1 MIEKKHCIPYTV
13 HELFVRLTFVEDFG
27 VKEEFLLG
35 NGAIALGL
43 LEAGCQ
49 IMTSYPGTPSS
60 EILPEVVR
68 FSKEARLNTAIEW
81 SINEKVAF
89 DNAFAA
95 AISGKRAACCMK
107 MVGLNVA
114 ADSFMSAA
122 YIGNIGGL
130 VIISCDDPGP
140 HSSQTEQDS
149 RLMARLGKVP
159 VLDPSSPEE
168 AREMIRFAFDLSE
181 EFQVPVLVRPAIR
194 ICHARQNIK
203 YGALENNPTRA
214 DFKREPTRW
223 ASTPK
228 FRFIQHKALNEKH
241 LKIAEKFNT
250 LVPFNQHNL
259 HKGERYSLGV
269 VAGGI
274 PAYVVRDLFEEFG
287 RKNIPVLKLGA
298 PYPFPEQLADEFM
311 DACDKVLV
319 IEETDTLI
327 EYLLRDKRKTLG
339 RLSGHVPM
347 EGELVPEKIERLL
360 NKALT
365 DLGLVPLS
373 DGDSSKQ
380 AFDLMAGLEL
390 PIRKPTLCPG
400 CPHRASFYAIRKAM
414 PKAIFPS
421 DIGCYTLGSNLG
433 GVDTVL
439 DMGAGI
445 TMASGFWNAYIQDG
459 VKKPIVATMGDSTFF
474 HSGTTALINAVYN
487 DARFVLVILDNHI
500 TAMTGM
506 QPSITQGDLV
516 DGRKGN
522 AIALETIVQGCGVKY
537 LRVVDPYDTK
547 NMIQEVKDAYAH
559 VKDPAGGIAVIISRH
574 PCVIGFKDA
583 IAEKIEVR
591 VSGDCDDCGF
601 CHQRFECP
609 AMIRD
614 NENEKTTIDPV
625 LCARC
630 GVCLTICPRDAVEK
644 V

>member
-1 MIEKKHCIPYTV
+1 M
-13 HELFVRLTFVEDFG
+13 
-27 VKEEFLLG
+27 KEEFLLG

-49 IMTSYPGTPSS
+49 VMTSYPGTPSS

-68 FSKEARLNTAIEW
+68 FSKAAHLNTAIEW

-122 YIGNIGGL
+122 YIGTIGGL

-168 AREMIRFAFDLSE
+168 ARKMIRFAFDLSE

-203 YGALENNPTRA
+203 YGALESNLTPA
-214 DFKREPTRW
+214 DFKRDPTRF

-241 LKIAEKFNT
+241 VQIAEKFNT
-250 LVPFNQHNL
+250 LTPFNQHNL
-259 HKGERYSLGV
+259 KEGKYPFGV

-274 PAYVVRDLFEEFG
+274 PAFVVRDLFEEAG
-287 RKNIPVLKLGA
+287 REDIPVLKLGA
-298 PYPFPEQLADEFM
+298 PYPFPERLADEFM

-319 IEETDTLI
+319 IEETDTVI
-327 EYLLRDKRKTLG
+327 EYMLRDKRKTLG
-339 RLSGHVPM
+339 RLTGHVPM
-347 EGELVPEKIERLL
+347 EGELVPEKIEMLL
-360 NKALT
+360 NKALI
-365 DLGLVPLS
+365 DCGQVPLS
-373 DGDSSKQ
+373 DGDCGRE
-380 AFDLMAGLEL
+380 AFDLVADMGL

-433 GVDTVL
+433 VVDTVL

-459 VKKPIVATMGDSTFF
+459 VRKPIVATIGDSTFF

-506 QPSITQGDLV
+506 QPSITQENLV
-516 DGRKGN
+516 DGRQGN
-522 AIALETIVQGCGVKY
+522 AIALETIVKGCGVNY
-537 LRVVDPYDTK
+537 LKVVDPYDTK
-547 NMIQEVKDAYAH
+547 RMIQMVKDAHAH
-559 VKDPAGGIAVIISRH
+559 ASDPGGGIAVIISRH

-583 IAEKIEVR
+583 IPEKIEVR
-591 VSGDCDDCGF
+591 VTDDCDDCGF

-609 AMIRD
+609 ALIRD
-614 NENEKTTIDPV
+614 ADRKKTMIDPL
-625 LCARC
+625 LCVQC
-630 GVCLTICPRDAVEK
+630 GVCLTICPKGAIERV
-644 V
+644 

>member
-1 MIEKKHCIPYTV
+1 MKQ
-13 HELFVRLTFVEDFG
+13 
-27 VKEEFLLG
+27 EFLLG
-35 NGAIALGL
+35 NGAMALGI

-68 FSKEARLNTAIEW
+68 FSKAFNLNTSIEW
-81 SINEKVAF
+81 SVNEKVAF

-159 VLDPSSPEE
+159 VLDPANPEE
-168 AREMIRFAFDLSE
+168 AREMIKTAFDLSE
-181 EFQVPVLVRPAIR
+181 EFQVPVMVRPAIR
-194 ICHARQNIK
+194 VCHARQNVK
-203 YGALENNPTRA
+203 YDVLENNLTKA

-228 FRFIQHKALNEKH
+228 FRFLQHKALNKKH
-241 LKIAEKFNT
+241 IKISEKFNT
-250 LVPFNQHNL
+250 LTPFNMHTLEKQ
-259 HKGERYSLGV
+259 KQYPFGV
-269 VAGGI
+269 VTGGV
-274 PAYVVRDLFEEFG
+274 PSSVVQDMFEEYG
-287 RKNIPVLKLGA
+287 RNDIPILKLGA
-298 PYPFPEQLADEFM
+298 PYPFPEKLADEFM

-347 EGELVPEKIERLL
+347 EGELVPEKIEGVL
-360 NKALT
+360 NKALS
-365 DLGLVPLS
+365 DCGLSPLS
-373 DGDSSKQ
+373 DHDCGQEAFSLVGD
-380 AFDLMAGLEL
+380 LEL
-390 PIRKPTLCPG
+390 PIRKPTLCSG
-400 CPHRASFYAIRKAM
+400 CPHRASFYSIRKAL
-414 PKAIFPS
+414 PKALFPS

-433 GVDTVL
+433 VVDTVL

-445 TMASGFWNAYIQDG
+445 TMASGFWNAYIQDD

-487 DARFVLVILDNHI
+487 DSRFILVILDNHI

-506 QPSITQGDLV
+506 QPSITQGDRV

-522 AIALETIVQGCGVKY
+522 AIALETIVKGCGIDY
-537 LRVVDPYDTK
+537 LKVIDPFDTK
-547 NMIQEVKDAYAH
+547 NMIQTVKDAAEY
-559 VKDPAGGIAVIISRH
+559 VNDPEGGIAVIISRH
-574 PCVIGFKDA
+574 PCVIGFKDTA
-583 IAEKIEVR
+583 IPEKIKVKITDE
-591 VSGDCDDCGF
+591 CNECGF
-601 CHQRFECP
+601 CHLRFECP
-609 AMIRD
+609 SMYSDKETGKTEI
-614 NENEKTTIDPV
+614 NEV
-625 LCARC
+625 LCAEC
-630 GVCLTICPRDAVEK
+630 GVCLQICPQNAIVK
-644 V
+644 A

>member
-1 MIEKKHCIPYTV
+1 M
-13 HELFVRLTFVEDFG
+13 
-27 VKEEFLLG
+27 KEEFLLG

-68 FSKEARLNTAIEW
+68 FSKAANLNTSIEW

-159 VLDPSSPEE
+159 VLDPGSPNE
-168 AREMIRFAFDLSE
+168 AREMIKTAFEISE
-181 EFQVPVLVRPAIR
+181 EFQVPVMVRPAIR
-194 ICHARQNIK
+194 VCHARQNIK
-203 YGALENNPTRA
+203 YGRLKSNLTKA

-228 FRFIQHKALNEKH
+228 FRFLQHKALNEKN
-241 LKIAEKFNT
+241 IRISEKFNT
-250 LVPFNQHNL
+250 LAPYNQHNL
-259 HKGERYSLGV
+259 KNGKSYPFGV
-269 VAGGI
+269 VTGGV
-274 PAYVVRDLFEEFG
+274 PFCVVRELIEEFE
-287 RKNIPVLKLGA
+287 RTDIPVLKLGA
-298 PYPFPEQLADEFM
+298 PYPFPEKLADEFM
-311 DACDKVLV
+311 DSCDKVLV
-319 IEETDTLI
+319 IEETDTVI
-327 EYLLRDKRKTLG
+327 EYMLRDKHKTLG

-347 EGELVPEKIERLL
+347 EGELIPEKIEGVL
-360 NKALT
+360 NKAL
-365 DLGLVPLS
+365 LECGQSPLS
-373 DGDSSKQ
+373 DYDCGQ
-380 AFDLMAGLEL
+380 EAFLLVGELGL

-400 CPHRASFYAIRKAM
+400 CPHRASFYSIRKAL
-414 PKAIFPS
+414 PKALFPS

-433 GVDTVL
+433 VVDTVL

-445 TMASGFWNAYIQDG
+445 TMASGFWNAYIQDD

-474 HSGTTALINAVYN
+474 HSGTTGLINAVYN
-487 DARFVLVILDNHI
+487 DSRFILVILDNHI

-506 QPSITQGDLV
+506 QPSITQGERV

-522 AIALETIVQGCGVKY
+522 AIALETIVKGCGIKY
-537 LRVVDPYDTK
+537 LKVVDPFDTK
-547 NMIQEVKDAYAH
+547 KMIQMVKDAADY
-559 VKDPAGGIAVIISRH
+559 VNDPDGGIAVIIARH
-574 PCVIGFKDA
+574 PCVIGFKDLA
-583 IAEKIEVR
+583 IPEKIEVN
-591 VSGDCDDCGF
+591 VSSDCDDCGF

-609 AMIRD
+609 AMYRD
-614 NENEKTTIDPV
+614 SETEKTEINKV
-625 LCARC
+625 LCAQC
-630 GVCLTICPRDAVEK
+630 GVCLQICPQDAIEK
-644 V
+644 A

>member
-1 MIEKKHCIPYTV
+1 M
-13 HELFVRLTFVEDFG
+13 
-27 VKEEFLLG
+27 KEEFLLG

-49 IMTSYPGTPSS
+49 ILTSYPGTPSS

-68 FSKEARLNTAIEW
+68 FSKAANLNTSVEW
-81 SINEKVAF
+81 SVNEKVAF

-114 ADSFMSAA
+114 ADSFMSSA

-159 VLDPSSPEE
+159 VFDPSSPEE
-168 AREMIRFAFDLSE
+168 AREMIKTAFDLSE
-181 EFQVPVLVRPAIR
+181 EFQVPVMVRPAIR
-194 ICHARQNIK
+194 ICHARQNIT
-203 YGALENNPTRA
+203 YGILESNLTKA

-228 FRFIQHKALNEKH
+228 FRFMQHKALNEKH
-241 LKIAEKFNT
+241 VKISERFNT
-250 LVPFNQHNL
+250 LTPYNIHNIKNGNSYPF
-259 HKGERYSLGV
+259 GV

-274 PAYVVRDLFEEFG
+274 PSSVVQDLFEEYE
-287 RKNIPVLKLGA
+287 RVDIPILKLGA
-298 PYPFPEQLADEFM
+298 PYPFPEKLADEFM

-319 IEETDTLI
+319 IEETDTVI
-327 EYLLRDKRKTLG
+327 EYMLRDKRKTLG

-347 EGELVPEKIERLL
+347 EGELVPEKIEIVL
-360 NKALT
+360 NKALA
-365 DLGLVPLS
+365 DCGLVPLS
-373 DGDSSKQ
+373 DSDSGLQ
-380 AFDLMAGLEL
+380 AFELVGELGL

-400 CPHRASFYAIRKAM
+400 CPHRASFYSIRKAL

-433 GVDTVL
+433 VVDTVL

-445 TMASGFWNAYIQDG
+445 TMASGFWNAYIQDD

-474 HSGTTALINAVYN
+474 HSGTTGLINAVYN
-487 DARFVLVILDNHI
+487 DSRFLLVILDNHI

-506 QPSITQGDLV
+506 QPSITQGERV
-516 DGRKGN
+516 DGSKGN
-522 AIALETIVQGCGVKY
+522 AISLETIVKGCGVDYIKV
-537 LRVVDPYDTK
+537 LDPYDTQ

-559 VKDPAGGIAVIISRH
+559 VNDPDGGIAVIISRH
-574 PCVIGFKDA
+574 PCVIGFKETA
-583 IAEKIEVR
+583 IPEKIEVF
-591 VSGDCDDCGF
+591 VSEKCDDCGF
-601 CHQRFECP
+601 CHLRFECP
-609 AMIRD
+609 AMVR
-614 NENEKTTIDPV
+614 NEETKKTEINPV
-625 LCARC
+625 LCVQC
-630 GVCLTICPRDAVEK
+630 GVCLEICPKDAIEK

>member
-1 MIEKKHCIPYTV
+1 M
-13 HELFVRLTFVEDFG
+13 
-27 VKEEFLLG
+27 KEEFLLG
-35 NGAIALGL
+35 NGAIALGP

-49 IMTSYPGTPSS
+49 VMTSYPGTPSS

-68 FSKEARLNTAIEW
+68 FSKAAHLNTAIEW

-122 YIGNIGGL
+122 YIGTIGGL

-203 YGALENNPTRA
+203 YDALESNLTPA

-241 LKIAEKFNT
+241 VQIAEKFNT
-250 LVPFNQHNL
+250 LTPFNQHNL
-259 HKGERYSLGV
+259 KKGTKKYPFGV

-274 PAYVVRDLFEEFG
+274 TAFVVRDLFEEAG
-287 RKNIPVLKLGA
+287 REDIPVLKLGA
-298 PYPFPEQLADEFM
+298 PYPFPERLADEFM

-319 IEETDTLI
+319 IEETDTVI
-327 EYLLRDKRKTLG
+327 EYMLRDKRKTLG
-339 RLSGHVPM
+339 RLTGHVPM
-347 EGELVPEKIERLL
+347 EGELVPEKIELLL
-360 NKALT
+360 NNALI
-365 DLGLVPLS
+365 DCGQVPLS
-373 DGDSSKQ
+373 DEDCGRE
-380 AFDLMAGLEL
+380 AFDLVADMGL

-414 PKAIFPS
+414 PNAIFPS

-433 GVDTVL
+433 VVDTV
-439 DMGAGI
+439 
-445 TMASGFWNAYIQDG
+445 
-459 VKKPIVATMGDSTFF
+459 
-474 HSGTTALINAVYN
+474 
-487 DARFVLVILDNHI
+487 LDNHI
-500 TAMTGM
+500 TAMTETVIYPFSVIM
-506 QPSITQGDLV
+506 NKQKWDSLPADVQKVMMDLKEEQSLWTGTYM
-516 DGRKGN
+516 DEQIKR
-522 AIALETIVQGCGVKY
+522 AIAWSKESNNVEFISLSAQEKSQWDGKLDFITEKWIKGATEKGLPAEAIIKDIKTY
-537 LRVVDPYDTK
+537 
-547 NMIQEVKDAYAH
+547 IQ
-559 VKDPAGGIAVIISRH
+559 
-574 PCVIGFKDA
+574 
-583 IAEKIEVR
+583 
-591 VSGDCDDCGF
+591 
-601 CHQRFECP
+601 
-609 AMIRD
+609 
-614 NENEKTTIDPV
+614 
-625 LCARC
+625 
-630 GVCLTICPRDAVEK
+630 
-644 V
+644 

>member
-1 MIEKKHCIPYTV
+1 M
-13 HELFVRLTFVEDFG
+13 
-27 VKEEFLLG
+27 KEEFLLG

-68 FSKEARLNTAIEW
+68 FSKAASLNTRIEW

-159 VLDPSSPEE
+159 VLDPGSPEE
-168 AREMIRFAFDLSE
+168 AREMIKAAFDISE
-181 EFQVPVLVRPAIR
+181 EFQVPVMVRPAIR
-194 ICHARQNIK
+194 VCHARQNIS
-203 YGALENNPTRA
+203 YGKLSSNLTKA

-241 LKIAEKFNT
+241 ILISEKFNT
-250 LVPFNQHNL
+250 LIPFNMHTL
-259 HKGERYSLGV
+259 EKKKSYSLGV
-269 VAGGI
+269 IAGGVPSSVVQDI
-274 PAYVVRDLFEEFG
+274 FEEYVRDD
-287 RKNIPVLKLGA
+287 IPVLKLGA
-298 PYPFPEQLADEFM
+298 PYPFPEKLAEEFM
-311 DACDKVLV
+311 TACDKVLV
-319 IEETDTLI
+319 IEETDTVI
-327 EYLLRDKRKTLG
+327 EYMLRDRYKTLG
-339 RLSGHVPM
+339 RFSGHVPM
-347 EGELVPEKIERLL
+347 EGELVPEKIEAIL
-360 NKALT
+360 NKALS
-365 DLGLVPLS
+365 DCGISPLS
-373 DGDSSKQ
+373 DHDCGNE
-380 AFDLMAGLEL
+380 AFSLVGELGL

-400 CPHRASFYAIRKAM
+400 CPHRASFYSIRKAL

-433 GVDTVL
+433 VVDTVL

-474 HSGTTALINAVYN
+474 HSGTTGLINAVYN
-487 DARFVLVILDNHI
+487 DSRFILVILDNYI

-506 QPSITQGDLV
+506 QPAITQEERV
-516 DGRKGN
+516 DGSKGN
-522 AIALETIVQGCGVKY
+522 AISLETIVKGCGVKY
-537 LRVVDPYDTK
+537 LKVVDPFDTK
-547 NMIQEVKDAYAH
+547 NMIQTVKDAADY
-559 VKDPAGGIAVIISRH
+559 VNDPDGGIAVIISRH
-574 PCVIGFKDA
+574 PCVIGFKDQA
-583 IAEKIEVR
+583 IPEKIKVF
-591 VSGDCDDCGF
+591 VSDECDDCGF

-614 NENEKTTIDPV
+614 NESEKTRINTV
-625 LCARC
+625 LCAEC
-630 GVCLTICPRDAVEK
+630 GVCLQICPRNAVEK
-644 V
+644 A

>member
-1 MIEKKHCIPYTV
+1 M
-13 HELFVRLTFVEDFG
+13 
-27 VKEEFLLG
+27 KEEFLLG
-35 NGAIALGL
+35 NGAIAIGL

-68 FSKEARLNTAIEW
+68 FSKAANLNTGIEW
-81 SINEKVAF
+81 SVNEKVAF

-149 RLMARLGKVP
+149 RMMARLGKVP
-159 VLDPSSPEE
+159 VFDPSSPEE
-168 AREMIRFAFDLSE
+168 ARAMIKTAFDLSE
-181 EFQVPVLVRPAIR
+181 EFEVPVLVRPAIR

-203 YGALENNPTRA
+203 YDKFETNLTKA
-214 DFKREPTRW
+214 DFKKEPTRW

-241 LKIAEKFNT
+241 IKISEKFSSLTPYNT
-250 LVPFNQHNL
+250 HNIAKGKNYPF
-259 HKGERYSLGV
+259 GV
-269 VAGGI
+269 VTGGVPSSVI
-274 PAYVVRDLFEEFG
+274 KDLFEEYE
-287 RKNIPVLKLGA
+287 RDDIPVLKLGA
-298 PYPFPEQLADEFM
+298 PYPFPEKLADEFM

-319 IEETDTLI
+319 IEETDTVI
-327 EYLLRDKRKTLG
+327 EYMLRDKQKTLG

-347 EGELVPEKIERLL
+347 EGELLPEKIEGIL
-360 NKALT
+360 NKALSDCKT
-365 DLGLVPLS
+365 APLS
-373 DGDSSKQ
+373 DYDSGME
-380 AFDLMAGLEL
+380 AFSLVGGLEL

-400 CPHRASFYAIRKAM
+400 CPHRSSFYSIRKAL
-414 PKAIFPS
+414 PKAIFTS

-433 GVDTVL
+433 VVDTVL

-445 TMASGFWNAYIQDG
+445 TMASGFWNAYIQDD

-474 HSGTTALINAVYN
+474 HSGTTGLINAVYN
-487 DARFVLVILDNHI
+487 NSRFILVILDNYI

-506 QPSITQGDLV
+506 QPAITQGDRV
-516 DGRKGN
+516 DGSKGN
-522 AIALETIVQGCGVKY
+522 PIALETIVKGCGVEYIK
-537 LRVVDPYDTK
+537 VVDPYDTK
-547 NMIQEVKDAYAH
+547 NMISVVKEAYEH
-559 VKDPAGGIAVIISRH
+559 VNDPDGGIAVVIARH
-574 PCVIGFKDA
+574 PCVIGFKDQA
-583 IAEKIEVR
+583 IPEKFEVK
-591 VSGDCDDCGF
+591 VTDECNDCGF

-609 AMIRD
+609 ALYRD
-614 NENEKTTIDPV
+614 EKTEMTQINPV
-625 LCARC
+625 LCVQC
-630 GVCLTICPRDAVEK
+630 GVCLQICPQGAIVIA
-644 V
+644 

>member
-1 MIEKKHCIPYTV
+1 M
-13 HELFVRLTFVEDFG
+13 
-27 VKEEFLLG
+27 KEEFLLG

-68 FSKEARLNTAIEW
+68 FSKAANLNTSIEW
-81 SINEKVAF
+81 SVNEKVAF

-114 ADSFMSAA
+114 ADSFMSSA

-168 AREMIRFAFDLSE
+168 AREMIRTAFDLSE
-181 EFQVPVLVRPAIR
+181 EFQVPVMVRPAIR

-203 YGALENNPTRA
+203 YGNLESNLTPAN
-214 DFKREPTRW
+214 FKREPTRW

-228 FRFIQHKALNEKH
+228 FRFLQHKALNEKH
-241 LKIAEKFNT
+241 LKISEKFNT
-250 LVPFNQHNL
+250 LTPFNQHNL
-259 HKGERYSLGV
+259 EKGRSYPFGV
-269 VAGGI
+269 VTGGI
-274 PAYVVRDLFEEFG
+274 PSSVVQDLFEEYE
-287 RKNIPVLKLGA
+287 RVDIPFLKLGA
-298 PYPFPEQLADEFM
+298 PYPFPEKLADEFM
-311 DACDKVLV
+311 DACDKVVV
-319 IEETDTLI
+319 IEETDTVI
-327 EYLLRDKRKTLG
+327 EYMLRDKRKTLG

-347 EGELVPEKIERLL
+347 EGELVPEKIEIVL
-360 NKALT
+360 NKALA
-365 DLGLVPLS
+365 DCKLSPLS
-373 DGDSSKQ
+373 ENDSGKD
-380 AFDLMAGLEL
+380 AFELVGSLEL

-400 CPHRASFYAIRKAM
+400 CPHRASFYSIRKAL
-414 PKAIFPS
+414 PKALYPS

-433 GVDTVL
+433 VVDTVL

-474 HSGTTALINAVYN
+474 HSGTTGLINAVYN
-487 DARFVLVILDNHI
+487 NSRFILVILDNHI

-506 QPSITQGDLV
+506 QPAITQGDRV
-516 DGRKGN
+516 DGSKGN
-522 AIALETIVQGCGVKY
+522 AISLETIVKGCGVDYIKV
-537 LRVVDPYDTK
+537 LDPYDTK

-559 VKDPAGGIAVIISRH
+559 VNDPDGGIAVIISRH
-574 PCVIGFKDA
+574 PCVIGFKDTA
-583 IAEKIEVR
+583 IPEKIEVQ
-591 VSGDCDDCGF
+591 VSDECDDCGF
-601 CHQRFECP
+601 CHLRFECP
-609 AMIRD
+609 AMVR
-614 NENEKTTIDPV
+614 NEITQKTEVNPV
-625 LCARC
+625 LCVQC
-630 GVCLTICPRDAVEK
+630 GVCLQICPKDAVEI

>member
-1 MIEKKHCIPYTV
+1 M
-13 HELFVRLTFVEDFG
+13 
-27 VKEEFLLG
+27 KEEFLLG

-68 FSKEARLNTAIEW
+68 FSKAANLNTSIEW

-159 VLDPSSPEE
+159 VLDPGSPNE
-168 AREMIRFAFDLSE
+168 AREMIKTAFEISE
-181 EFQVPVLVRPAIR
+181 EFQVPVMVRPAIR
-194 ICHARQNIK
+194 VCHARQNIK
-203 YGALENNPTRA
+203 YGRLKSNLTKA

-228 FRFIQHKALNEKH
+228 FRFLQHKALNEKH
-241 LKIAEKFNT
+241 IRISEKFNT
-250 LVPFNQHNL
+250 LTPYNQHNL
-259 HKGERYSLGV
+259 KNGKSYPFGV
-269 VAGGI
+269 VAGGVPFCVI
-274 PAYVVRDLFEEFG
+274 RELIEEFE
-287 RKNIPVLKLGA
+287 RTDIPVLKLGA
-298 PYPFPEQLADEFM
+298 PYPFPEKLADEFM

-319 IEETDTLI
+319 IEETDTVI
-327 EYLLRDKRKTLG
+327 EYMLRDKHKTLG

-347 EGELVPEKIERLL
+347 EGELVPEKIEGVL
-360 NKALT
+360 NKAL
-365 DLGLVPLS
+365 LECGQSPLS
-373 DGDSSKQ
+373 DYDCGQ
-380 AFDLMAGLEL
+380 EAFSLVGELAL

-400 CPHRASFYAIRKAM
+400 CPHRASFYSIRKAL
-414 PKAIFPS
+414 PKALFPS

-433 GVDTVL
+433 VVDTVL

-445 TMASGFWNAYIQDG
+445 TMASGFWNAYIQDD

-474 HSGTTALINAVYN
+474 HSGTTGLINAVYN
-487 DARFVLVILDNHI
+487 DSRFILVILDNHI

-506 QPSITQGDLV
+506 QPSITQGDRV

-522 AIALETIVQGCGVKY
+522 AIAIETIVNGCGIKY
-537 LRVVDPYDTK
+537 LKVVDPFDTK
-547 NMIQEVKDAYAH
+547 KMIQMVKDAADY
-559 VKDPAGGIAVIISRH
+559 VNDPDGGIAVIIARH
-574 PCVIGFKDA
+574 PCVIGFKDLA
-583 IAEKIEVR
+583 IPEKIEVNI
-591 VSGDCDDCGF
+591 SSDCDDCGF

-609 AMIRD
+609 AMYRD
-614 NENEKTTIDPV
+614 SETEKTEINKV
-625 LCARC
+625 LCAGC
-630 GVCLTICPRDAVEK
+630 GVCLQICPQDAIEK
-644 V
+644 A